1 MDRDICDQCHL
12 EFDGNENEPKIL
24 PCLALKCLS
33 CLNTAGKE
41 SSIDGVRAVECKKCS
56 TFHLISNI
64 YDLPTSEITL
74 FFNSLNLQQI
84 SLENRDSNSIIKT
97 NLQKFSGNFLQS
109 ICEKKFEIF
118 KHYDNTIS
126 DIDVRTEEIISCS
139 VKSCEKLKNQIKSCH
154 EDVLD
159 FLSCKK
165 ANSIHNQNN
174 SELLNIKFKCLSL
187 NQSVIN
193 DKDYVTT
200 SITDANKLQLHLFD
214 LEKRLCYYIGG
225 SIDPDK
231 YFLGCVLNSGN
242 DRNYV
247 KIKELSTFL
256 ENSEKVSLDLEQAQN
271 LLRQEILPIEKIIK
285 INFTTFKGLIVEAF
299 DRKSG
304 KLLKT

>member
-1 MDRDICDQCHL
+1 MELRTSQ
-12 EFDGNENEPKIL
+12 KIL
-24 PCLALKCLS
+24 PCLSLKCLN
-33 CLNTAGKE
+33 CLKTAGKV
-41 SSIDGVRAVECKKCS
+41 SSIDEVRAVVCNKCS
-56 TFHLISNI
+56 NFHLISNI

-74 FFNSLNLQQI
+74 FFNSLNLQQTF
-84 SLENRDSNSIIKT
+84 LENPDSNAIIKAS
-97 NLQKFSGNFLQS
+97 LREFSGNFLQS
-109 ICEKKFEIF
+109 ICGKNFEIF

-126 DIDVRTEEIISCS
+126 DIDIRTEEIISCI
-139 VKSCEKLKNQIKSCH
+139 VRSCEKIKNQIKSYY
-154 EDVLD
+154 EDVLV

-165 ANSIHNQNN
+165 SNFIDNQNN

-187 NQSVIN
+187 DQSDIN
-193 DKDYVTT
+193 DKDYIIT
-200 SITDANKLQLHLFD
+200 SITEANKLQLHLFD
-214 LEKRLCYYIGG
+214 LEKRLCYFIGS

-231 YFLGCVLNSGN
+231 YFLGCVLNSRN

-247 KIKELSTFL
+247 KIKELSTIL